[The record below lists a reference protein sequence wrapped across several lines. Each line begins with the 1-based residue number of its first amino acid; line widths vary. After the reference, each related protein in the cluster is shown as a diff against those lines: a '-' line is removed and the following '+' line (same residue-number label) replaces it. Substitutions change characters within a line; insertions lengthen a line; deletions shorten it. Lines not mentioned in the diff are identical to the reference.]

1 MGWLCYSYQPQA
13 GALLYFPIHYAGT
26 TSFQGCLGG
35 CGGFCLETW
44 IFSTGPPQNYPHQ
57 KLKGLIAS
65 LIKGNQRL
73 MGVVLTSKPV
83 GVVPDEPRP
92 FASSAEP
99 LSINYNESL
108 ETRGQ
113 VHGMEDGLPAVIFSK
128 PWSSCA
134 VFLQVWIQPSDVR
147 VVGERL

>member
-1 MGWLCYSYQPQA
+1 MVPCYLCFLPNIASLPNS
-13 GALLYFPIHYAGT
+13 GSNSEVG
-26 TSFQGCLGG
+26 SGKGCIGELG
-35 CGGFCLETW
+35 
-44 IFSTGPPQNYPHQ
+44 
-57 KLKGLIAS
+57 KGLIAS

-134 VFLQVWIQPSDVR
+134 VFLQV
-147 VVGERL
+147 